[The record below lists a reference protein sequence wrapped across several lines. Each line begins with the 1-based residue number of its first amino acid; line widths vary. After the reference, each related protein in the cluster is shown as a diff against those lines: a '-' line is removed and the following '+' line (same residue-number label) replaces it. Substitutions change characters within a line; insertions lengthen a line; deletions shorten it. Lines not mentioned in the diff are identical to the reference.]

1 MSHWTAWFGILICD
15 AHSVLKL
22 YIVVFGSSSEEEND
36 KENVGPISDQCE
48 DDSPSLRG
56 DPVKAFVDEEA
67 EEEDN
72 SDNDLLLFKETEDD
86 ENLEDSEEFND
97 LIATGYEE
105 KPTDN
110 EMRNELHQKW
120 LQQQDASG
128 TENLLQKLK
137 VSSKLRGTSPVAQE
151 NGDYEDEAEDED
163 EDEDEDDELRYP
175 TRINLKKAKQ
185 LISQMFLDKD
195 EVFLSDED
203 EETEKKLVKN
213 RNRRA
218 VSLSSGHYINT

>member
-1 MSHWTAWFGILICD
+1 M
-15 AHSVLKL
+15 
-22 YIVVFGSSSEEEND
+22 
-36 KENVGPISDQCE
+36 
-48 DDSPSLRG
+48 
-56 DPVKAFVDEEA
+56 
-67 EEEDN
+67 
-72 SDNDLLLFKETEDD
+72 
-86 ENLEDSEEFND
+86 EDSEEFND

-105 KPTDN
+105 KPIDN

-137 VSSKLRGTSPVAQE
+137 VSSKLRETSPVAQE

-163 EDEDEDDELRYP
+163 EDEDDELRYP
-175 TRINLKKAKQ
+175 TRINLKKARQ

-203 EETEKKLVKN
+203 EEMEKKLVKN

-218 VSLSSGHYINT
+218 VSLSSLHYINT

>member
-1 MSHWTAWFGILICD
+1 M
-15 AHSVLKL
+15 
-22 YIVVFGSSSEEEND
+22 
-36 KENVGPISDQCE
+36 
-48 DDSPSLRG
+48 
-56 DPVKAFVDEEA
+56 
-67 EEEDN
+67 
-72 SDNDLLLFKETEDD
+72 
-86 ENLEDSEEFND
+86 EDSEEFND

-105 KPTDN
+105 KPIDN

-137 VSSKLRGTSPVAQE
+137 VGSKLRETSPVAQE
-151 NGDYEDEAEDED
+151 NDDYEDEA

-185 LISQMFLDKD
+185 IISQMFLDKD

-218 VSLSSGHYINT
+218 VSLSSLHYINT